1 VRVGSGRGLSV
12 EGGASQG
19 PPGRWCPP
27 SYGLGPAAFLA
38 GRHYDADVVYVVG
51 GLYGNPFALSRLVQ
65 LFDAEP
71 ATRKLFILNGDFHW
85 FDRDE
90 ATFAY
95 IEHATAPFVRLRGN
109 VETEIAAPGDDAGCG
124 CAYPASVPDED
135 VDRSNVIL
143 GELKQVARATGC
155 DQALGALPAVA
166 RVSCGGLHMA
176 VTHGDDRS
184 LAGWDFACDRLD
196 DTWRDGLGNRM
207 RTLGVSLIASS
218 HTCLAVADARLH
230 EGQLRAVVNN
240 GSAGMANFRGDPS
253 GLFTRVAAAG
263 WADACDEGPLY
274 RAAVGGADVAAVPVR
289 FDAFAWQSYFLQR
302 WPEGSAA
309 HTSYWRRIL
318 GGPAHHPDNAAR
330 GLFQRHV

>member
-1 VRVGSGRGLSV
+1 
-12 EGGASQG
+12 
-19 PPGRWCPP
+19 
-27 SYGLGPAAFLA
+27 
-38 GRHYDADVVYVVG
+38 VVYVVG
-51 GLYGNPFALSRLVQ
+51 GLYGNPFALSRLAQ

-71 ATRKLFILNGDFHW
+71 ATRKLFVLNGDFHW

-90 ATFAY
+90 ASFAH
-95 IEHATAPFVRLRGN
+95 IERATAPFVRLRGN

-143 GELKQVARATGC
+143 GELKQVARAMGC

-176 VTHGDDRS
+176 ITHGDDRS
-184 LAGWDFACDRLD
+184 LAGWA
-196 DTWRDGLGNRM
+196 DT
-207 RTLGVSLIASS
+207 
-218 HTCLAVADARLH
+218 
-230 EGQLRAVVNN
+230 
-240 GSAGMANFRGDPS
+240 
-253 GLFTRVAAAG
+253 
-263 WADACDEGPLY
+263 CDEDPLY

-289 FDAFAWQSYFLQR
+289 FDASAWQAYFLQR

-309 HTSYWRRIL
+309 HTSYWRRIQ
-318 GGPAHHPDNAAR
+318 GGPAHHPDRAAR